1 MPPSVVPRH
10 RPGGIRQAGAPD
22 GPDAPRRACPG
33 VPARPGAGD
42 TWRGSARI
50 DSNTL
55 IVSIRS
61 AGSLLDKD
69 GPVGIRE
76 YGRLLRRGWLVIS
89 IFVALGLAAASV
101 ATMASESEYRAQ
113 TTVFVSVAT
122 ADNQSSAE
130 VGASFTSAEAR
141 VASYVALVDSSSVL
155 QPVIDDLGLDMTVGD
170 LAGEVTPAALPGT
183 VIMSIDVVD
192 ADAQQAARIADSV
205 AESLRSYV
213 ARIERPVTGGASRVD
228 VKVLEAASVPSS
240 PLSPDLLVYL
250 VLGGATGLILGVG
263 VVVLRSLGD
272 SRIRSAKDVAAG
284 TTLPVL
290 ESIPYDTAVRRSPLV
305 VDGRSAVAE
314 SFRMLRTTLLFGSG
328 THERT
333 LLVTSARE
341 GDGKSTVAANLAVSI
356 AQIGRT
362 VVLIDADLR
371 DPAQSTVF
379 RLPTGGPTLADLLRT
394 GTLPAD
400 GSLPVSAQG
409 VTVLTAGGSQANPS
423 DLIGTPAMER
433 VIAHLSR
440 RYDHV
445 IVDSPAILS
454 ATDAVLLGKMV
465 ATTVLVAGAGVSS
478 SADLVAAADRLRDVG
493 GDVLGTV
500 VAQAPR
506 STVVTAAATATA

>member
-1 MPPSVVPRH
+1 M
-10 RPGGIRQAGAPD
+10 
-22 GPDAPRRACPG
+22 
-33 VPARPGAGD
+33 
-42 TWRGSARI
+42 
-50 DSNTL
+50 
-55 IVSIRS
+55 
-61 AGSLLDKD
+61 
-69 GPVGIRE
+69 GIRE

-89 IFVALGLAAASV
+89 IAVALGLAAASV
-101 ATMASESEYRAQ
+101 ATLVSESEYRAQ
-113 TTVFVSVAT
+113 TTVFVSVST

-155 QPVIDDLGLDMTVGD
+155 QPVIEELDLDLSVGE
-170 LAGEVTPAALPGT
+170 LAAEVTPAALPGT

-192 ADAQQAARIADSV
+192 ADARRAAQIADAV

-213 ARIERPVTGGASRVD
+213 AQIERPVSGGASRVD
-228 VKVLEAASVPSS
+228 VKVLEAASVPNS

-250 VLGGATGLILGVG
+250 VLGGATGLIVGVG

-272 SRIRSAKDVAAG
+272 SRIRSAKDVAG

-290 ESIPYDTAVRRSPLV
+290 ESIPYDTAIRRTPLV
-305 VDGRSAVAE
+305 ADGRSAVAE
-314 SFRMLRTTLLFGSG
+314 SFRMLRTTILFGSG
-328 THERT
+328 TSERT
-333 LLVTSARE
+333 LLVSSPRE

-362 VVLIDADLR
+362 VVVIDADLR
-371 DPAQSTVF
+371 DPTQSTLF
-379 RLPTGGPTLADLLRT
+379 RIPTGGPTLAELLCT

-400 GSLPVSAQG
+400 GSLPMSAQG
-409 VTVLTAGGSQANPS
+409 VAVLPAGGSQANPS

-433 VIAHLSR
+433 VIVHLSR

-454 ATDAVLLGKMV
+454 ATDAVLLGKLV
-465 ATTVLVAGAGVSS
+465 ATTVLVVGAGVSS

-493 GDVLGTV
+493 GDVLGSV

-506 STVVTAAATATA
+506 TALVTAASSASA

>member
-1 MPPSVVPRH
+1 M
-10 RPGGIRQAGAPD
+10 
-22 GPDAPRRACPG
+22 
-33 VPARPGAGD
+33 
-42 TWRGSARI
+42 
-50 DSNTL
+50 
-55 IVSIRS
+55 
-61 AGSLLDKD
+61 
-69 GPVGIRE
+69 GIRE

-89 IFVALGLAAASV
+89 IFVTLGLAAASV
-101 ATMASESEYRAQ
+101 ATMVSESEYRAQ
-113 TTVFVSVAT
+113 TTVFVSVST

-155 QPVIDDLGLDMTVGD
+155 LPVIEKLDLDLSVGE
-170 LAGEVTPAALPGT
+170 LAAEVTPAALPGT

-192 ADAQQAARIADSV
+192 AEARRSAQIADAV

-213 ARIERPVTGGASRVD
+213 AQIERPVSGGASRVD

-250 VLGGATGLILGVG
+250 VLGGATGLIVGVG
-263 VVVLRSLGD
+263 VVVLRSLSD
-272 SRIRSAKDVAAG
+272 SRIRSAKDVAVS

-290 ESIPYDTAVRRSPLV
+290 ESIPYDAAIRRTPLV
-305 VDGRSAVAE
+305 ADGRSAVAE
-314 SFRMLRTTLLFGSG
+314 SFRMLRTTILFGSG
-328 THERT
+328 TSERT
-333 LLVTSARE
+333 LLVSSARE
-341 GDGKSTVAANLAVSI
+341 GDGKSTVVANLAVSI

-362 VVLIDADLR
+362 VVVIDADLR
-371 DPAQSTVF
+371 APAQSTLF
-379 RLPTGGPTLADLLRT
+379 RIPTGGPTLAELLRT

-400 GSLPVSAQG
+400 GSLPRSAQG
-409 VTVLTAGGSQANPS
+409 VTVLPAGGSQANPS

-433 VIAHLSR
+433 VIAHLAR

-454 ATDAVLLGKMV
+454 ATDAVLLGKLV
-465 ATTVLVAGAGVSS
+465 ATTVLIAGAGVSS

-493 GDVLGTV
+493 GDVLGSV

-506 STVVTAAATATA
+506 SALVTASASA

>member
-1 MPPSVVPRH
+1 MTAHPL
-10 RPGGIRQAGAPD
+10 
-22 GPDAPRRACPG
+22 
-33 VPARPGAGD
+33 RPGAGD
-42 TWRGSARI
+42 TRRASARI
-50 DSNTL
+50 DSSTL

-69 GPVGIRE
+69 GTVGIRE

-192 ADAQQAARIADSV
+192 ADAQQAARIADAV

-213 ARIERPVTGGASRVD
+213 AQIERPVTGGASRVD
-228 VKVLEAASVPSS
+228 VKVLEAASVPGS

-290 ESIPYDTAVRRSPLV
+290 ESIPFDTAVRRSPLV

-379 RLPTGGPTLADLLRT
+379 RVPTGGPTLADLLRT

-506 STVVTAAATATA
+506 STVVTAAATASA